1 MVGPMTLLRDM
12 GLNTVLGVI
21 VWICLA
27 AIDSAF
33 VAWIGDLPMRTA
45 AAVVAGMW
53 LALIVFVESDS
64 VDRNGVIGHIVI
76 RALLY
81 PMLALQVVAVVWI
94 LG

>member
-1 MVGPMTLLRDM
+1 MTLLRDM

-53 LALIVFVESDS
+53 LALIVFVES
-64 VDRNGVIGHIVI
+64 G
-76 RALLY
+76 
-81 PMLALQVVAVVWI
+81 
-94 LG
+94 